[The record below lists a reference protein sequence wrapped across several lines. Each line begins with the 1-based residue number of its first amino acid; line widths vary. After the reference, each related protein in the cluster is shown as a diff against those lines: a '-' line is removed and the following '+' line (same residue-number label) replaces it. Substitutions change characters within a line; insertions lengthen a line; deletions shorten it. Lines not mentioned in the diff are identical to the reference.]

1 MIENRRILEKCVA
14 VAAFVVAAALSFTA
28 LLINN
33 NNEIAANNMWVIA
46 QFLTFAATLLG
57 IDYKFTHERKITTGD
72 KK

>member
-1 MIENRRILEKCVA
+1 MSKIVLEKSVA

-28 LLINN
+28 LLINQ

-57 IDYKFTHERKITTGD
+57 IDYKFAHADKTTPRT
-72 KK
+72 